1 MKIADFTISQKRTFI
16 IAEIGNN
23 HNGSF
28 EKAKRMIDK
37 AVEMGIDCVK
47 FQMRHIN
54 EVYRK
59 KSLLKSGEDLGTEY
73 IIDLLNRFELSV
85 DQHKKL
91 AEYCNERGIY
101 YICTPWDLK
110 SIEVLESFNVKAYK
124 VASADLTNIP
134 LILSN
139 HVNLKCSK

>member
-1 MKIADFTISQKRTFI
+1 MTYI
-16 IAEIGNN
+16 IAEIAQAHDGSLGNALAYI
-23 HNGSF
+23 
-28 EKAKRMIDK
+28 EAAKSAGCD
-37 AVEMGIDCVK
+37 AVK

-85 DQHKKL
+85 EQHKKL
-91 AEYCNERGIY
+91 SEYCNEIGIY
-101 YICTPWDLK
+101 YMCTPWDLT
-110 SIEVLESFNVKAYK
+110 SIEVLESFNVEAYK

-134 LILSN
+134 LIHS
-139 HVNLKCSK
+139 